1 MAIQQKAPARASVY
15 VRIRGV
21 RKFRGAATLARY
33 RCESLGDVILMG
45 ERTSNDESRGLSV
58 RDRRFCIRY
67 PFAADVIILDLETGT
82 KSDGVTSDLS
92 MGGIFVCTSK
102 PLPSNT
108 RVRVTL
114 IRKDQKLEALGIVR
128 IVKPRIGM
136 GVEFLDLEQPHY
148 GVLRRWAEQLSKS
161 R

>member
-1 MAIQQKAPARASVY
+1 M
-15 VRIRGV
+15 GN
-21 RKFRGAATLARY
+21 
-33 RCESLGDVILMG
+33 VIFMDD
-45 ERTSNDESRGLSV
+45 RTSNDDSRGLSL

-67 PFAADVIILDLETGT
+67 PFAADVTVMDLETGSRT
-82 KSDGVTSDLS
+82 DGVTSDLS

-114 IRKDQKLEALGIVR
+114 TRKDQSMEALGTVR

-136 GVEFLDLEQPHY
+136 GVEFLDLEPTY
-148 GVLRRWAEQLSKS
+148 YIVLRRWIEQLTKS

>member
-1 MAIQQKAPARASVY
+1 M
-15 VRIRGV
+15 GN
-21 RKFRGAATLARY
+21 
-33 RCESLGDVILMG
+33 VIFMDD
-45 ERTSNDESRGLSV
+45 RTSNDDSRGLSL

-67 PFAADVIILDLETGT
+67 PFAADVTVMDLETGSRT
-82 KSDGVTSDLS
+82 DGVTSDLS

-114 IRKDQKLEALGIVR
+114 TRKDQSMEALGTVR

-136 GVEFLDLEQPHY
+136 GVEFLDLEPTY
-148 GVLRRWAEQLSKS
+148 YIVLRRWIEQLAKS

>member
-1 MAIQQKAPARASVY
+1 V
-15 VRIRGV
+15 GN
-21 RKFRGAATLARY
+21 
-33 RCESLGDVILMG
+33 VIYMDD
-45 ERTSNDESRGLSV
+45 RTVNDDPRNLSI

-67 PFAADVIILDLETGT
+67 PFAADALVLDLESGT
-82 KSDGVTSDLS
+82 RTEGVTSDLS

-108 RVRVTL
+108 RVRITL
-114 IRKDQKLEALGIVR
+114 TRKDQKVEALGMVR

-136 GVEFLDLEQPHY
+136 GIEFIDVESPHHELLTRWLD
-148 GVLRRWAEQLSKS
+148 QLGKS

>member
-1 MAIQQKAPARASVY
+1 V
-15 VRIRGV
+15 GN
-21 RKFRGAATLARY
+21 
-33 RCESLGDVILMG
+33 VIYMDD
-45 ERTSNDESRGLSV
+45 RTVNDDSRNLSI

-67 PFAADVIILDLETGT
+67 PFAADVQVLDLESG
-82 KSDGVTSDLS
+82 SRSEGVTSDLS

-108 RVRVTL
+108 RVRITL
-114 IRKDQKLEALGIVR
+114 TRKDQKVEALGMVR

-136 GVEFLDLEQPHY
+136 GIEFIDVESPHHEMLTRWLEQL
-148 GVLRRWAEQLSKS
+148 GKS

>member
-1 MAIQQKAPARASVY
+1 MNRVNLVGNVI
-15 VRIRGV
+15 
-21 RKFRGAATLARY
+21 FM
-33 RCESLGDVILMG
+33 GD
-45 ERTSNDESRGLSV
+45 RTSNEESRSLSV

-67 PFAADVIILDLETGT
+67 PFAGDVVVLDLETGSRT
-82 KSDGVTSDLS
+82 EGVTSDLS

-114 IRKDQKLEALGIVR
+114 TRKDQKLEALGMVR

-136 GVEFLDLEQPHY
+136 GIEFLDLEQPHY
-148 GVLRRWAEQLSKS
+148 GVLRRWVEQLSKV

>member
-1 MAIQQKAPARASVY
+1 V
-15 VRIRGV
+15 GN
-21 RKFRGAATLARY
+21 
-33 RCESLGDVILMG
+33 VIYMDD
-45 ERTSNDESRGLSV
+45 RTVNDDSRNLSI

-67 PFAADVIILDLETGT
+67 PFAAEVQVLDLESG
-82 KSDGVTSDLS
+82 SRSEGVTSDLS

-108 RVRVTL
+108 RVRITL
-114 IRKDQKLEALGIVR
+114 TRKDQKVEALGMVR

-136 GVEFLDLEQPHY
+136 GIEFIDVESPHHEMLSRWLEQL
-148 GVLRRWAEQLSKS
+148 GKS

>member
-1 MAIQQKAPARASVY
+1 M
-15 VRIRGV
+15 
-21 RKFRGAATLARY
+21 
-33 RCESLGDVILMG
+33 DD
-45 ERTSNDESRGLSV
+45 RTVNDDSRNLSI

-67 PFAADVIILDLETGT
+67 PFAADVQVLDLESGSRTE
-82 KSDGVTSDLS
+82 GVSSDLS

-108 RVRVTL
+108 RVRITL
-114 IRKDQKLEALGIVR
+114 TRKDQKVEALGMVR

-136 GVEFLDLEQPHY
+136 GIEFIDVEQPHHEM
-148 GVLRRWAEQLSKS
+148 LTRWLEQLGKS